1 MSTRRVSVKPPD
13 VVGFRRFAWAAGLLA
28 ALALSLLF
36 AFSGSAPLRI
46 YPGPADP
53 AYSVEL
59 PARYRVAEPSYFR
72 WTGREAGFDLPYRLR
87 TPATLTLHYQLGRP
101 AASIAVWLEGHAVA
115 TATLLQGTSKAR
127 VVLPAGHD
135 LRLRFRGE
143 PLAERLRAS
152 FFLIE
157 IDAPAGGLV
166 PSVRAVAAAAVLPVL
181 VLLLLLF
188 ARMPWRWAATLAG
201 SVALADV
208 LLIRADPYGAV
219 RLIERLILPTALAG
233 VLAAVALRRRRVWLF
248 AAFLFALLLRLGI
261 VLHPFAYHY
270 DHASHVALVRVALEG
285 GARELWDR
293 KEELQVARNVG
304 EMRLG
309 GKKLA
314 FPYPTLFYLAGAGL
328 TRLVASP
335 DYAVMALA
343 AVVAALEVFV
353 VAWLA
358 GILLTGERSPLYA
371 AWAAAL
377 YPASY
382 GVLTIALYPSLVA
395 HVGEALA
402 VALLARG
409 ERAPAALVVGSV
421 TLAASLHAAVPFNL
435 AAFAL
440 MLALVSRTA
449 RPLAVVGLGLVL
461 SFLISYRSA
470 LVLLPDIVTAV
481 WSRSSD
487 WDWLPLEP
495 PQDFAFMG
503 GYVFLVIGLVGLLMT
518 ERPASR
524 KFLLAWAL
532 SFLALRGVR
541 FLLGPAGGAH
551 LKELQWV
558 APLFSLGIGQA
569 LDRASAGRPWVGPAA
584 LAALALAAV
593 SWIVEHER
601 WLWPLGFAQ

>member
-1 MSTRRVSVKPPD
+1 MGLKPPE
-13 VVGFRRFAWAAGLLA
+13 VWPRRLAWAAGSLA
-28 ALALSLLF
+28 ALALSLFF
-36 AFSGSAPLRI
+36 AFGGSAPLRI

-59 PARYRVAEPSYFR
+59 PARYRVGEPSYFR

-101 AASIAVWLEGHAVA
+101 AASMSVWLEGQAVA
-115 TATLLQGTSKAR
+115 SATLLQGTSK
-127 VVLPAGHD
+127 VHWVLPAGHD
-135 LRLRFRGE
+135 LRVRFRGE

-152 FFLIE
+152 FFLVE
-157 IDAPAGGLV
+157 IAAPAGGLV
-166 PSVRAVAAAAVLPVL
+166 PSVRAVTAAAVLPLL
-181 VLLLLLF
+181 VLLLLVVT
-188 ARMPWRWAATLAG
+188 RMPWRWAAALAG
-201 SVALADV
+201 SVALAGA

-219 RLIERLILPTALAG
+219 RLIERLILPTALVG
-233 VLAAVALRRRRVWLF
+233 SLAAVALRPRQVWLF

-270 DHASHVALVRVALEG
+270 DHASHVALVQVALEG

-293 KEELQVARNVG
+293 KEELQAALNVG
-304 EMRLG
+304 EMHLAGR
-309 GKKLA
+309 KLA
-314 FPYPTLFYLAGAGL
+314 FPYPTFFYLASAAL
-328 TRLVASP
+328 TRLVGSP

-343 AVVAALEVFV
+343 AVVAALEVLV

-358 GILLTGERSPLYA
+358 GLLLSGERSPLYA

-395 HVGEALA
+395 HVGETLA

-409 ERAPAALVVGSV
+409 ERAPAALAVGSV

-440 MLALVSRTA
+440 MLAFVSRSA
-449 RPLAVVGLGLVL
+449 RPLAVVGVGLAL

-470 LVLLPDIVTAV
+470 LVLLPEIVSAL
-481 WSRSSD
+481 WSRSSE
-487 WDWLPLEP
+487 WDRLPLEP

-503 GYVFLVIGLVGLLMT
+503 GYVFLVIGLVGLLLT
-518 ERPASR
+518 ERPESR

-569 LDRASAGRPWVGPAA
+569 LDRASAHRSWLGPAA

-593 SWIVEHER
+593 SWIVGHER
-601 WLWPLGFAQ
+601 WLWPLAFAQ